1 MRSGTGRRKTTPKS
15 ADSVP
20 AQESSGNV
28 FQDLGIA
35 DSEQALAR
43 ADLAGRIVALISERG
58 ITQTAAAK
66 LLGIDQPGVS
76 DLVRGK
82 LKRYSTDR
90 LLRFLGALGQDVEI
104 RVRSARSENPSFSVV
119 TERRRTSPSAV
130 KRTKAG
136 ATRPRKAS

>member
-15 ADSVP
+15 AESVP
-20 AQESSGNV
+20 VHESSGNV
-28 FQDLGIA
+28 FQDLGVA

-58 ITQTAAAK
+58 LTQTAAAK

-82 LKRYSTDR
+82 LKRYSTGR

-104 RVRSARSENPSFSVV
+104 RVRPARSKDPSFRVV
-119 TERRRTSPSAV
+119 TERRRMSSSAV
-130 KRTKAG
+130 KRTRAG
-136 ATRPRKAS
+136 AKRPRKVS